1 MDSFFVVE
9 QEDDTGI
16 VVYLKSVRACY
27 FFSHGLEERYVQIR
41 SICPILTNCMLD
53 DFLIA
58 LMWLAAGSY
67 HLFDKLFSILRTIGK
82 AIFHPILRLFF
93 ENKDFL
99 FFH

>member
-1 MDSFFVVE
+1 MTRGSLCTSNQFAHA
-9 QEDDTGI
+9 
-16 VVYLKSVRACY
+16 S

-67 HLFDKLFSILRTIGK
+67 HLFDKLFSILRIIRK
-82 AIFHPILRLFF
+82 AIFILFYDYFSKTKISYFSLTF
-93 ENKDFL
+93 N
-99 FFH
+99 